1 MGEDGGCDCLHLDLS
16 HLGSEVSAPF
26 SAERAG
32 ATTLV
37 PSAVGGTQMVSGLEH
52 LLGATMLMEQRGG
65 KGDDTLPARCDFLK
79 RRRAWFLS
87 VRRLLGC
94 S

>member
-1 MGEDGGCDCLHLDLS
+1 
-16 HLGSEVSAPF
+16 
-26 SAERAG
+26 
-32 ATTLV
+32 
-37 PSAVGGTQMVSGLEH
+37 MVSGLEH

-87 VRRLLGC
+87 VRQLLGC